1 MSEKDVVENVDS
13 PGAISIPT
21 ASNFAKGIASFNAK
35 DFTVNNGEVS
45 AIWERG
51 VPQYVGIIVGQEEG
65 EGDLTWTVDDAS
77 LVDNRPVKIGEYIM
91 LREDAFGFA
100 RGEVF
105 VITGISAD
113 ENFLAITDNQSVFSL
128 QGEVGPKGDKGDK
141 GDNGD
146 KGDKGDKGDRGEQ
159 GKEGAGIADIVDIDY
174 PHGEFTSVQYDTT
187 DGIKMQGI
195 AKYLR
200 DDSETY
206 QIPTDIDVPLVVG
219 AGISISK
226 KENEKKVEI
235 KSLNSN
241 LENGTAD
248 VLIQTTDTNHS
259 FKVMKD
265 GRAKVQSAPTES
277 DDVVR
282 KKELSMKTSQEVFV
296 DGSLPTSADARIWI
310 DTGISTS
317 ELSKIYGVDK
327 VGQENPTLTRTDDA
341 VGLSY
346 DIGTSEITSDF
357 DNCYPWSNM
366 QEVTDS
372 SGNVF
377 IKIPKFYSKVTKN
390 TDGTYKYQISG
401 TQHEGFTTLFVD
413 GKGNELDY
421 ILIGKYEG
429 SAVVSGDNNYDAQ
442 NQKVKSKSGQTV
454 LVSITRGAYRTR
466 CRNVGK
472 GYQQYDFLIDAIIKE
487 LFMIE
492 FATTNSQSV
501 MQGYTASSNS
511 AAVTTGRTNTVKTT
525 SGSEIS
531 NTDGKHACKY
541 RGIENPFGNVWKW
554 CDGINFDT
562 EKIYVC
568 EDPEHYADDKHDA
581 PYTYMGDRLMSEGY
595 LKEVTPFAKN
605 PLIGYATAIG
615 AGNTTHYSDYYYV
628 NNTGIVLFCGGAWR
642 DGAAAGLW
650 SWHGRSAASNAGSL
664 IGGRL
669 CYKPIR
675 N

>member
-1 MSEKDVVENVDS
+1 MANYFCTNSVEEQVDYLTDQVKDLKTSKLDKAAIVQEVGTGTDVVMSQKSVTD
-13 PGAISIPT
+13 
-21 ASNFAKGIASFNAK
+21 
-35 DFTVNNGEVS
+35 
-45 AIWERG
+45 
-51 VPQYVGIIVGQEEG
+51 
-65 EGDLTWTVDDAS
+65 
-77 LVDNRPVKIGEYIM
+77 
-91 LREDAFGFA
+91 
-100 RGEVF
+100 
-105 VITGISAD
+105 VI
-113 ENFLAITDNQSVFSL
+113 N
-128 QGEVGPKGDKGDK
+128 
-141 GDNGD
+141 
-146 KGDKGDKGDRGEQ
+146 
-159 GKEGAGIADIVDIDY
+159 
-174 PHGEFTSVQYDTT
+174 
-187 DGIKMQGI
+187 
-195 AKYLR
+195 KY
-200 DDSETY
+200 SQAT
-206 QIPTDIDVPLVVG
+206 
-219 AGISISK
+219 
-226 KENEKKVEI
+226 
-235 KSLNSN
+235 N
-241 LENGTAD
+241 LENGTGD

-259 FKVMKD
+259 FKVMTD

-282 KKELSMKTSQEVFV
+282 KKELNMKTSQEVFV
-296 DGSLPTSADARIWI
+296 DGSLPTSADAKIWI
-310 DTGISTS
+310 DAVVSTS

-346 DIGTSEITSDF
+346 TVGTSEIASDF

-390 TDGTYKYQISG
+390 TDGTYKHQISG

-421 ILIGKYEG
+421 ILVGKYEG
-429 SAVVSGDNNYDAQ
+429 SLVASGDNNYDAQ

-454 LVSITRGAYRTR
+454 LVSITRGTYRTL

-501 MQGYTASSNS
+501 MQGWTSIENTA
-511 AAVTTGRTNTVKTT
+511 ALITGRTDAALTP
-525 SGSEIS
+525 SGSPES

-568 EDPEHYADDKHDA
+568 EDPEYYADDKHDA

-605 PLIGYATAIG
+605 PLLGYATAIG
-615 AGNTTHYSDYYYV
+615 AGSTTYYSDYYYV
-628 NNTGIVLFCGGAWR
+628 NNTVPALCCGGHWPY
-642 DGAAAGLW
+642 GANAGLW
-650 SWHGRSAASNAGSL
+650 HWYGLRAASDADSR

-669 CYKPIR
+669 CYKPI
-675 N
+675 